1 MSIHPRI
8 VNGILLGNIG
18 SFRHQLSFYL
28 LAFFLLRLD
37 DVFVLIVKAAA
48 HDEEREDEGDGKE
61 SGGEYLS
68 AITEKRH
75 DAGLYAIAQRYS
87 CRGKEQQ
94 TSLPCLELFALRH
107 TGSHHIDADQQTEH
121 GKAEMIG
128 YHRGEHDGGKGEKE
142 CRENVGIQPA

>member
-1 MSIHPRI
+1 MYS
-8 VNGILLGNIG
+8 L
-18 SFRHQLSFYL
+18 
-28 LAFFLLRLD
+28 
-37 DVFVLIVKAAA
+37 VKAAA

-61 SGGEYLS
+61 PGGEYLS

>member
-61 SGGEYLS
+61 SGENTFLPLQKSDMMPVFTPLLS
-68 AITEKRH
+68 DTPAVVRNSRLACH
-75 DAGLYAIAQRYS
+75 ALS
-87 CRGKEQQ
+87 C
-94 TSLPCLELFALRH
+94 LPCA
-107 TGSHHIDADQQTEH
+107 
-121 GKAEMIG
+121 
-128 YHRGEHDGGKGEKE
+128 
-142 CRENVGIQPA
+142 IQVPTI

>member
-1 MSIHPRI
+1 MRSGRM
-8 VNGILLGNIG
+8 
-18 SFRHQLSFYL
+18 
-28 LAFFLLRLD
+28 
-37 DVFVLIVKAAA
+37 KAM
-48 HDEEREDEGDGKE
+48 EKNR
-61 SGGEYLS
+61 GGEYLS